1 MHWVLVHTLQKF
13 QSNNVNKYCK
23 YFLLLLGVSFW
34 MEGMAQTK
42 YQQSIVWR
50 EAGMLPTINN
60 EQPNIG
66 LSGIITGI
74 IGGQLLIGG
83 GNNFPAGLPW
93 EGGTKKYYNDVFVYG
108 IKNDTIIHTG
118 SFKLPS
124 SIAYAAIAQT
134 PDKIMYAGGENETG
148 AINTVYS
155 IQKKHGASGFQVI
168 TWPSLPEAFTN
179 AVAVATNAALY
190 VFGGANGKGISSKV
204 WALYFDKLTAGWKH
218 VSDMPQPTTFAAASL
233 LQGQVYIMG
242 GRCKGADGI
251 SKIYNHVFAWDIENN
266 AWHEKAKLPEA
277 VSAAT
282 AITTNDSS
290 IIFIGGDKSVIFH
303 EVELLA
309 AKINATSDTTIKKE
323 LTAIKNNLQKTHPG
337 FSKDVLKYNS
347 VSNTW
352 GTYAQLSFTA
362 PVTTHAFINNNKIY
376 VPAGEIKPGIRSP
389 KIWVGAIK
397 K

>member
-1 MHWVLVHTLQKF
+1 
-13 QSNNVNKYCK
+13 
-23 YFLLLLGVSFW
+23 

-93 EGGTKKYYNDVFVYG
+93 EGGTKKYYKDVFVYG

-266 AWHEKAKLPEA
+266 TWYEKAKLPEA

-290 IIFIGGDKSVIFH
+290 ILFIGGDKSVIFS

-309 AKINATSDTTIKKE
+309 ANIAAASDTTIKKE

-337 FSKDVLKYNS
+337 FSKEVLKYNS

-352 GTYAQLSFTA
+352 QSYAQLSFTA

>member
-1 MHWVLVHTLQKF
+1 VQNFH
-13 QSNNVNKYCK
+13 KY
-23 YFLLLLGVSFW
+23 LLLAIGVCFFYASI
-34 MEGMAQTK
+34 AQQK
-42 YQQSIVWR
+42 YRQPIVWH
-50 EAGMLPTINN
+50 EVGVLPKINK
-60 EQPNIG
+60 EQSNIG

-93 EGGTKKYYNDVFVYG
+93 EGGIKQYYNDVFVYG
-108 IKNDTIIHTG
+108 IKNDTIIHTA

-134 PDKIMYAGGENETG
+134 PDKIMYAGGENENG
-148 AINTVYS
+148 PVSQVYC
-155 IQKKHGASGFQVI
+155 IQKSKGATSFEVI
-168 TWPSLPEAFTN
+168 TWPSLPEALTN

-190 VFGGANGKGISSKV
+190 VFGGANSKGVSDKV
-204 WALYFDKLTAGWKH
+204 WALYFDKITAGWKH
-218 VSDMPQPTTFAAASL
+218 VSDMPQPTSFAAASL
-233 LQGQVYIMG
+233 LNGQVYIMG
-242 GRCKGADGI
+242 GRCKGPDGI
-251 SKIYNHVFAWDIENN
+251 SNIYNHVFAWDIENN
-266 AWHEKAKLPEA
+266 TWYEKAKLPEA

-290 IIFIGGDKSVIFH
+290 ILFIGGDKSVVFH

-309 AKINATSDTTIKKE
+309 AKIAATTDTSIKKE
-323 LTAIKNNLQKTHPG
+323 LAIIKNNLQKTHPG
-337 FSKDVLKYNS
+337 FSKDVLKYNR

-352 GTYAQLSFTA
+352 GPYAQLSFTA
-362 PVTTHAFINNNKIY
+362 PVTTHAFINNSKIY
-376 VPAGEIKPGIRSP
+376 LPAGEIKPGIRTP

>member
-1 MHWVLVHTLQKF
+1 
-13 QSNNVNKYCK
+13 
-23 YFLLLLGVSFW
+23 
-34 MEGMAQTK
+34 MAQTK
-42 YQQSIVWR
+42 YKQPIEWH
-50 EAGMLPTINN
+50 EAGVLKKLSNG
-60 EQPNIG
+60 QPHIG
-66 LSGIITGI
+66 LSGIITGA
-74 IGGQLLIGG
+74 IGDTFIVAG

-93 EGGTKKYYNDVFVYG
+93 EGGTKKYYNTVFVYA
-108 IKNDTIIHTG
+108 IKKDTLIPTA
-118 SFKLPS
+118 SFQLPNNV
-124 SIAYAAIAQT
+124 AYAAIAHL
-134 PDKIMYAGGENETG
+134 KNGIFYAGGENETG
-148 AINTVYS
+148 PVNTVYC
-155 IQKKHGASGFQVI
+155 IQKTEANNGLEII
-168 TWPSLPEAFTN
+168 TWPNLPEAVTN
-179 AVAVATNAALY
+179 AVAIATNNAVY
-190 VFGGANGKGISSKV
+190 VFGGANSKGVSDKV
-204 WALYFDKLTAGWKH
+204 WVLYFDNVKVGWKY
-218 VSDMPQPTTFAAASL
+218 VSTMPQATSFAAASL
-233 LQGQVYIMG
+233 LNGQVYIMG

-266 AWHEKAKLPEA
+266 TWYEKAKLPEA

-282 AITTNDSS
+282 AVTKNDSS
-290 IIFIGGDKSVIFH
+290 ILFIGGDKSVIFH

-362 PVTTHAFINNNKIY
+362 PVTTHVFINNNKIY
-376 VPAGEIKPGIRSP
+376 LPAGEIKPGIRSP

>member
-1 MHWVLVHTLQKF
+1 MQNFH
-13 QSNNVNKYCK
+13 KY
-23 YFLLLLGVSFW
+23 LLLAICVCFYYASI
-34 MEGMAQTK
+34 AQLK
-42 YQQSIVWR
+42 YRQPIVWR
-50 EAGMLPTINN
+50 EAGVLLRSDNK
-60 EQPNIG
+60 QPNIG

-74 IGGQLLIGG
+74 IGDQLIIGG

-124 SIAYAAIAQT
+124 SVAYAAIAQT

-148 AINTVYS
+148 AITNVYC
-155 IQKKHGASGFQVI
+155 IQKNKAANGFDVI
-168 TWPSLPEAFTN
+168 TWPSLPEALTN
-179 AVAVATNAALY
+179 AVAVAANSALY
-190 VFGGANGKGISSKV
+190 VFGGANSKGVSDKV
-204 WALYFDKLTAGWKH
+204 WVLYFDKITAGWKH
-218 VSDMPQPTTFAAASL
+218 VSNMPQPTSYAAASL
-233 LQGQVYIMG
+233 LHGEVYIMG

-251 SKIYNHVFAWDIENN
+251 SKIYNQVFAWDIDNN
-266 AWHEKAKLPEA
+266 TWYEKAALPET

-282 AITTNDSS
+282 AVTSSDSS
-290 IIFIGGDKSVIFH
+290 ILFIGGDKSVIFH

-309 AKINATSDTTIKKE
+309 AKIAAASDTTIKKE

-337 FSKDVLKYNS
+337 FSKEVLKYNRI
-347 VSNTW
+347 SNTW

-376 VPAGEIKPGIRSP
+376 LPAGEIKPGIRSP

>member
-1 MHWVLVHTLQKF
+1 MQNFH
-13 QSNNVNKYCK
+13 KY
-23 YFLLLLGVSFW
+23 LLLAIGVCFFYASI
-34 MEGMAQTK
+34 AQQK
-42 YQQSIVWR
+42 YRQPIVWH
-50 EAGMLPTINN
+50 EVGVLPKINK
-60 EQPNIG
+60 EQSNIG

-93 EGGTKKYYNDVFVYG
+93 EGGIKQYYNDVFVYG
-108 IKNDTIIHTG
+108 IKNDTIIHTA

-134 PDKIMYAGGENETG
+134 PDKIMYAGGENENG
-148 AINTVYS
+148 PVSQVYC
-155 IQKKHGASGFQVI
+155 IQKSKGATSFEVI
-168 TWPSLPEAFTN
+168 TWPSLPEALTN

-190 VFGGANGKGISSKV
+190 VFGGANSKGVSDKV
-204 WALYFDKLTAGWKH
+204 WALYFDKITAGWKH
-218 VSDMPQPTTFAAASL
+218 VSDMPQPTSFAAASL
-233 LQGQVYIMG
+233 LNGQVYIMG

-251 SKIYNHVFAWDIENN
+251 SKIYNQVFAWDIENN
-266 AWHEKAKLPEA
+266 TWHEKAKLPEA

-290 IIFIGGDKSVIFH
+290 ILFIGGDKSVVFS

-309 AKINATSDTTIKKE
+309 AKIAATTDISIKKE
-323 LTAIKNNLQKTHPG
+323 LAIIKNNLQKTHPG
-337 FSKDVLKYNS
+337 FSKDVLKYNR

-352 GTYAQLSFTA
+352 GPYAQLSFTA
-362 PVTTHAFINNNKIY
+362 PVTTHAFINNSKIY
-376 VPAGEIKPGIRSP
+376 LPAGEIKPGIRTP

>member
-23 YFLLLLGVSFW
+23 YFLLFLGVSFW

-42 YQQSIVWR
+42 YQQPIVWR

-134 PDKIMYAGGENETG
+134 PDKIMNAGGENENG
-148 AINTVYS
+148 PVSQVYC
-155 IQKKHGASGFQVI
+155 IQKSKGATGFDVI
-168 TWPSLPEAFTN
+168 TWPDLPEALTN
-179 AVAVATNAALY
+179 AVAVATNSALY

-204 WALYFDKLTAGWKH
+204 WALYFDKLTAGWKN

-251 SKIYNHVFAWDIENN
+251 SKIYNQVFAWDIENN
-266 AWHEKAKLPEA
+266 TWHEKAKLPEA

-282 AITTNDSS
+282 AVTINDSS
-290 IIFIGGDKSVIFH
+290 ILFIGGDKSVVFS

-309 AKINATSDTTIKKE
+309 AKIAAASDTTIKKE

-337 FSKDVLKYNS
+337 FSKDVLKYNR

-352 GTYAQLSFTA
+352 QSYAQLSFTA

>member
-1 MHWVLVHTLQKF
+1 MQNFH
-13 QSNNVNKYCK
+13 KY
-23 YFLLLLGVSFW
+23 LLLAIGVCFFYASI
-34 MEGMAQTK
+34 AQQK
-42 YQQSIVWR
+42 YRQPIVWH
-50 EAGMLPTINN
+50 EVGVLPKINK
-60 EQPNIG
+60 EQSNIG

-93 EGGTKKYYNDVFVYG
+93 EGGIKQYYNDVFVYG
-108 IKNDTIIHTG
+108 IKNDTIIHTA

-134 PDKIMYAGGENETG
+134 PDKIMYAGGENENG
-148 AINTVYS
+148 PVSQVYC
-155 IQKKHGASGFQVI
+155 IQKSKGATSFEVI
-168 TWPSLPEAFTN
+168 TWPSLPEALTN

-190 VFGGANGKGISSKV
+190 VFGGANSKGVSDKV
-204 WALYFDKLTAGWKH
+204 WALYFDKITAGWKH
-218 VSDMPQPTTFAAASL
+218 VSDMPQPTSFAAASL
-233 LQGQVYIMG
+233 LNGQVYIMG
-242 GRCKGADGI
+242 GRCKGPDGI
-251 SKIYNHVFAWDIENN
+251 SNIYNHVFAWDIENN
-266 AWHEKAKLPEA
+266 TWYEKAKLPEA

-290 IIFIGGDKSVIFH
+290 ILFIGGDKSVVFH

-309 AKINATSDTTIKKE
+309 AKIAATTDTSIKKE
-323 LTAIKNNLQKTHPG
+323 LAIIKNNLQKTHPG
-337 FSKDVLKYNS
+337 FSKDVLKYNR

-352 GTYAQLSFTA
+352 GPYAQLSFTA
-362 PVTTHAFINNNKIY
+362 PVTTHAFINNSKIY
-376 VPAGEIKPGIRSP
+376 LPAGEIKPGIRTP

>member
-1 MHWVLVHTLQKF
+1 
-13 QSNNVNKYCK
+13 
-23 YFLLLLGVSFW
+23 

-74 IGGQLLIGG
+74 IGNQLLIGG

-93 EGGTKKYYNDVFVYG
+93 EGGTKKYYNDVFVYA
-108 IKNDTIIHTG
+108 IKKDTLMHTG

-124 SIAYAAIAQT
+124 SVAYAAIAQT

-148 AINTVYS
+148 LITNVYC
-155 IQKKHGASGFQVI
+155 IQKSKGVSGFDVI
-168 TWPSLPEAFTN
+168 TWPNLPEALTN
-179 AVAVATNAALY
+179 AVAAATNSALY
-190 VFGGANGKGISSKV
+190 VFGGANGKGVSDKV
-204 WALYFDKLTAGWKH
+204 WALYFDNVKAGWKH
-218 VSDMPQPTTFAAASL
+218 VSTMPQPTSFAAASL
-233 LQGQVYIMG
+233 LHGQVYIMG

-266 AWHEKAKLPEA
+266 NWHEKAKLPEV

-282 AITTNDSS
+282 AVTINDSS
-290 IIFIGGDKSVIFH
+290 ILFIGGDKSVVFS

-309 AKINATSDTTIKKE
+309 AKIAAASDTTIKKE

-337 FSKDVLKYNS
+337 FSKDVLKYNR

-352 GTYAQLSFTA
+352 GAYAQLSFTA

-376 VPAGEIKPGIRSP
+376 LPAGEIKPGIRSP

>member
-1 MHWVLVHTLQKF
+1 MNKF
-13 QSNNVNKYCK
+13 YT
-23 YFLLLLGVSFW
+23 YLLLTLSACFCNA
-34 MEGMAQTK
+34 GMAQQK
-42 YQQSIVWR
+42 YQQPIVWH
-50 EAGMLPTINN
+50 EAGVLPSSDNK
-60 EQPNIG
+60 QSNIG

-74 IGGQLLIGG
+74 IGDQLLIGG

-93 EGGTKKYYNDVFVYG
+93 EGGMKKYYNDVLVYG
-108 IKNDTIIHTG
+108 IKKENLIHTG

-124 SIAYAAIAQT
+124 NVAYTAAAQL

-155 IQKKHGASGFQVI
+155 IQKKHGASGFEVI
-168 TWPSLPEAFTN
+168 TWPSLPEALTN

-190 VFGGANGKGISSKV
+190 VFGGANSKGVSSKV
-204 WALYFDKLTAGWKH
+204 WALYFDKLIAGWKH
-218 VSDMPQPTTFAAASL
+218 VSDMPQPTSFAAASL

-242 GRCKGADGI
+242 GRCKGPDGI
-251 SKIYNHVFAWDIENN
+251 SKIYKHVFAWDIENN
-266 AWHEKAKLPEA
+266 TWYEKAKLPEA

-282 AITTNDSS
+282 AVTKNDSS
-290 IIFIGGDKSVIFH
+290 ILFIGGDKSVIFH

-362 PVTTHAFINNNKIY
+362 PVTTHVFINNNKIY
-376 VPAGEIKPGIRSP
+376 LPAGEIKPGIRSP

>member
-1 MHWVLVHTLQKF
+1 
-13 QSNNVNKYCK
+13 
-23 YFLLLLGVSFW
+23 

-42 YQQSIVWR
+42 YQQPIVWR
-50 EAGMLPTINN
+50 EAGMLTTINN

-155 IQKKHGASGFQVI
+155 IQKKHGASGFEVI
-168 TWPSLPEAFTN
+168 TWPSLPEALTN
-179 AVAVATNAALY
+179 AVAVVTNAALY

-218 VSDMPQPTTFAAASL
+218 VSDMPQPTSFAAASL

-242 GRCKGADGI
+242 GRCKGPDGI

-266 AWHEKAKLPEA
+266 TWYEKAKLPEA

-290 IIFIGGDKSVIFH
+290 ILFIGGDKSVVFS

-309 AKINATSDTTIKKE
+309 AKIAAASDTTIKKE

-337 FSKDVLKYNS
+337 FSKEVLKYNR

-352 GTYAQLSFTA
+352 QSYAQLSFTA

>member
-1 MHWVLVHTLQKF
+1 MQNFH
-13 QSNNVNKYCK
+13 KY
-23 YFLLLLGVSFW
+23 LLLAIGVCFCYASI
-34 MEGMAQTK
+34 AQQK
-42 YQQSIVWR
+42 YQQPILWR
-50 EAGMLPTINN
+50 EAGVLPRSDNK
-60 EQPNIG
+60 QPNIG

-74 IGGQLLIGG
+74 IGDQLLIGG

-93 EGGTKKYYNDVFVYG
+93 EGGTKKYYNDVFVYA
-108 IKNDTIIHTG
+108 IKNESLIHTG

-124 SIAYAAIAQT
+124 SVAYAAIAQT

-155 IQKKHGASGFQVI
+155 IQKKHGASGFEVI
-168 TWPSLPEAFTN
+168 TWPSLPEALTN

-190 VFGGANGKGISSKV
+190 VFGGANSKGVSSKV
-204 WALYFDKLTAGWKH
+204 WALYFDKITAGWKH
-218 VSDMPQPTTFAAASL
+218 VSDMPQPTSFAAASL

-251 SKIYNHVFAWDIENN
+251 SKIYNHVFAWDTENN
-266 AWHEKAKLPEA
+266 TWYEKAKLPEA

-282 AITTNDSS
+282 AVTTNDSS
-290 IIFIGGDKSVIFH
+290 ILFIGGDKSVVFH

-309 AKINATSDTTIKKE
+309 AKIAATSDTTIKKE
-323 LTAIKNNLQKTHPG
+323 LTGIKNNLQKTYLG
-337 FSKDVLKYNS
+337 FSKEVLNYNS

-352 GTYAQLSFTA
+352 GTFAQLSFAA
-362 PVTTHAFINNNKIY
+362 PVTTHAFINNCKIY
-376 VPAGEIKPGIRSP
+376 LAAGEIKPGIRSP

>member
-1 MHWVLVHTLQKF
+1 MQNFHK
-13 QSNNVNKYCK
+13 S
-23 YFLLLLGVSFW
+23 LLLAIGVCFCYASI
-34 MEGMAQTK
+34 AQQK
-42 YQQSIVWR
+42 YQQPIVWH
-50 EAGMLPTINN
+50 EAGVLPTINN
-60 EQPNIG
+60 KQPNIG

-74 IGGQLLIGG
+74 IGDQLLIGG

-93 EGGTKKYYNDVFVYG
+93 EGGTKKYYNDIFVYAF
-108 IKNDTIIHTG
+108 KNESLIHTG

-124 SIAYAAIAQT
+124 NVAYAAAAQL

-155 IQKKHGASGFQVI
+155 IQKKHGASGFEVI
-168 TWPSLPEAFTN
+168 TWPSLPEALTN

-218 VSDMPQPTTFAAASL
+218 VSDMPQPTSFAAASL

-242 GRCKGADGI
+242 GRCKGPDGI

-266 AWHEKAKLPEA
+266 TWYEKAKLPEA

-282 AITTNDSS
+282 AVSTNDSS
-290 IIFIGGDKSVIFH
+290 ILFIAGDKSVVFS

-309 AKINATSDTTIKKE
+309 AKITNTLDSAKKMD
-323 LTAIKNNLQKTHPG
+323 LTKIKNNLQKTHPG
-337 FSKDVLKYNS
+337 FSKDVLKYNC

-352 GTYAQLSFTA
+352 GPYAQLSFTA
-362 PVTTHAFINNNKIY
+362 PVTTHAFINNSKIY
-376 VPAGEIKPGIRSP
+376 LPAGEIKPGIRTP